1 MNMRLPSLSR
11 RNFLRGAACSL
22 LFAQGGALCAGRA
35 LAANAAT
42 RWGLVVDARLCTAEC
57 TACTEAC
64 AGEHALQS
72 YGRPATDAHWI
83 RKVRLTDKA
92 TGLVSHLP
100 VMCQH
105 CADAQCVRVCPTG
118 ASYRRADG
126 LVLVN
131 RHLCIGCRYCMM
143 ACPYKA
149 RSFVHEKVEK
159 PAAHSP
165 RGMGTVEGCTL
176 CSHRIDAGR
185 KPACVEACAK
195 AGHGAMLFGNLND
208 PTDPIAKRVV
218 AFSTTALR
226 PDLLTDPGVRYQGV
240 NP

>member
-1 MNMRLPSLSR
+1 MNTALPSLSR
-11 RNFLRGAACSL
+11 RHFLRGAACGL
-22 LFAQGGALCAGRA
+22 LCAYGGVLGIREA
-35 LAANAAT
+35 LANNAKT
-42 RWGLVVDARLCTAEC
+42 RWGLVVDTRLCSAEC
-57 TACTEAC
+57 AVCVDAC
-64 AGEHALQS
+64 AKEHALPSQ
-72 YGRPATDAHWI
+72 GRAGADAQWI
-83 RKVRLTDKA
+83 RKVRLTDKS

-131 RHLCIGCRYCMM
+131 RHVCIGCRYCMM

-149 RSFVHEKVEK
+149 RNFVHERVEK
-159 PAAHSP
+159 PAANSP

-185 KPACVEACAK
+185 RPACVEACAQ
-195 AGHGAMLFGNLND
+195 AGRRAMLFGNLND

-218 AFSTTALR
+218 AFGTTALR
-226 PDLLTDPGVRYQGV
+226 PELLTDPGVRYQGV

>member
-1 MNMRLPSLSR
+1 MNTFFPPLSR
-11 RNFLRGAACSL
+11 RNFLRGAACCL
-22 LFAQGGALCAGRA
+22 LFAQGLGVRQA
-35 LAANAAT
+35 LADNT
-42 RWGLVVDARLCTAEC
+42 KIRWGLLVDTRLCGAECVACVDACVD
-57 TACTEAC
+57 
-64 AGEHALQS
+64 EHALQS
-72 YGRPATDAHWI
+72 HGRANTDARWI
-83 RKVRLTDKA
+83 RKVRLVDKS

-149 RSFVHEKVEK
+149 RGFVYEKVEK
-159 PAAHSP
+159 PVPHSP

-185 KPACVEACAK
+185 KPACVEACAR
-195 AGHGAMLFGNLND
+195 GGRGAMLFGNLND
-208 PTDPIAKRVV
+208 PADSIAKRVV
-218 AFSTTALR
+218 AFNTTALR
-226 PDLLTDPGVRYQGV
+226 PELLTNPGVRYQGV

>member
-1 MNMRLPSLSR
+1 MNTSLPSLSR

-22 LFAQGGALCAGRA
+22 LFAQGSVLGIGQAS
-35 LAANAAT
+35 ANNTGT
-42 RWGLVVDARLCTAEC
+42 RWGLVVDTRLCSVEC
-57 TACTEAC
+57 VACVDAC
-64 AGEHALQS
+64 AGEHALRAH
-72 YGRPATDAHWI
+72 GRPNTDAGWI
-83 RKVRLTDKA
+83 RKVRLADKF
-92 TGLVSHLP
+92 TGRVSHLP

-149 RSFVHEKVEK
+149 RGFVHEKAEK

-185 KPACVEACAK
+185 KPACVEACAG
-195 AGHGAMLFGNLND
+195 AGHSAMLFGNLND
-208 PTDPIAKRVV
+208 PTDPIAKRTA
-218 AFSTTALR
+218 AFGTMALR
-226 PDLLTDPGVRYQGV
+226 PELLTDPGVRYQGV